1 MESGDQIENS
11 QPGLKKEEGGGGGGK
26 MFTGT
31 RGGGWRKLDAY
42 GSLRLE
48 QFPVVSAVTLE
59 QRV

>member
-1 MESGDQIENS
+1 MESRDQIENS
-11 QPGLKKEEGGGGGGK
+11 QPGLKKEGRGGGGK

-31 RGGGWRKLDAY
+31 RGGAWRKLDAY
-42 GSLRLE
+42 GSLRFE